1 MRPRMAAIP
10 GGDAPPET
18 SKSQPATPL
27 HSSTAPSN
35 DGGTA
40 LRPLSQ
46 SAPQPALGDVHYRP
60 AGRAP
65 IRPSAVMLS
74 PNQQAFVDKLDAKA
88 RLEKGVEQKT
98 PVTPKTTL
106 YP

>member
-1 MRPRMAAIP
+1 MWPRMAAVP

-46 SAPQPALGDVHYRP
+46 SAPQHALGDLPQTSTAVRRSTDTSAWAHNPRTPSDPHNP
-60 AGRAP
+60 AFSSHQRRSHLASHLITAG
-65 IRPSAVMLS
+65 
-74 PNQQAFVDKLDAKA
+74 A
-88 RLEKGVEQKT
+88 R
-98 PVTPKTTL
+98 
-106 YP
+106 